1 MIQTHNMHSAITL
14 ANLKQIHNKTL
25 ISYVTI
31 IKDFLKTIWFFFCFF
46 VCLLVFAVSS
56 GKENEEGN
64 GEGLLLIFLGKD
76 GENRN

>member
-14 ANLKQIHNKTL
+14 ANLKKIHNKTL

-31 IKDFLKTIWFFFCFF
+31 IKDFLKTIFLVFFFFCLF
-46 VCLLVFAVSS
+46 VFAVSS
-56 GKENEEGN
+56 GKENEEGY